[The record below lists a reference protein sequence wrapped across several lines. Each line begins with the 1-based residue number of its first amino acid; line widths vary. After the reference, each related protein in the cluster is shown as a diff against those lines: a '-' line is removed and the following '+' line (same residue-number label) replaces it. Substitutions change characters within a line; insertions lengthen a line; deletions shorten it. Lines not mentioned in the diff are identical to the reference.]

1 MAYPIVTGA
10 VLLEANGA
18 ALNNAGQD
26 TGARV
31 DNAIVVKQIRIG
43 RLRYPYVSGQAWRRW
58 WREVL
63 YTDFGWT
70 PSEVI
75 REPKSAYTQ
84 GDPITYEEDDLFGYM
99 LARPSAK
106 GSKKGRRSSTEE
118 DEGEETRSDG
128 KGTYR
133 RISPLKNSLLI
144 SVLPNT
150 ITSDFGHFS
159 RNLPAGADILPFE
172 SEHYTTFLQGVFTIS
187 LSDVGRFE
195 VGEMRDLPESIQET
209 HRADLLPM
217 GGNRFQ
223 LPLQKRVERVQHV
236 LRALTRLRG
245 GAHLAR
251 NLSDVAPVVVLVGF
265 LDGGNAPLQRLF
277 EADENNERVRL
288 NIERLRSVLT
298 DYENRLLRP
307 QSGGKALYF
316 GCRPGILANEQEVLD
331 AFKNNK
337 NNKNNNNNQLFL
349 DNIEVAETPQKALE
363 RAAEQVQSIFEQFVE
378 GSGGGGGC

>member
-26 TGARV
+26 AGARV

-75 REPKSAYTQ
+75 REPKSAYTK
-84 GDPITYEEDDLFGYM
+84 GNPVAYEEDDLFGYM
-99 LARPSAK
+99 AARPRA
-106 GSKKGRRSSTEE
+106 KGRRSSNEE
-118 DEGEETRSDG
+118 GEGEETLSG
-128 KGTYR
+128 AAGTYR

-187 LSDVGRFE
+187 LSEVGRFE

-209 HRADLLPM
+209 HRADLLPI
-217 GGNRFQ
+217 GGNRFE

-251 NLSDVAPVVVLVGF
+251 NLSDVAPVIVLVGF

-288 NIERLRSVLT
+288 NLERLRSVLT

-316 GCRPGILANEQEVLD
+316 GCRPSILANEQEVRN
-331 AFKNNK
+331 AFENE
-337 NNKNNNNNQLFL
+337 QLFR

-363 RAAEQVQSIFEQFVE
+363 RAADQVQGIFEQFVE
-378 GSGGGGGC
+378 GSGGGGG